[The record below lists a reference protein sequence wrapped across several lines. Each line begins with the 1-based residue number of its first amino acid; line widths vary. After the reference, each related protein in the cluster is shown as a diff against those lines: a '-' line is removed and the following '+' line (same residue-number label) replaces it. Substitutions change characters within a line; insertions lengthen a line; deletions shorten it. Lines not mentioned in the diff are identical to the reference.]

1 MAIANLTEKERAI
14 SLFNFAQDALA
25 AVEAAKANKAAQET
39 SEDPA
44 AQWKQQEETIED
56 ALEHAGISAVDVV
69 IDEGGFATLK
79 GSVASEE
86 QQQLAV
92 SITEQFELNGMAVE
106 IEVVEVQG
114 AFEDM
119 TSVWAEV
126 AQSAQPQ
133 MTTYTTKK
141 GDSWWGIAARFYGDG
156 TRWKKLKR
164 ANGWPRMLHPDVEL
178 KIPSKEALEGY
189 AEE

>member
-1 MAIANLTEKERAI
+1 M
-14 SLFNFAQDALA
+14 SLFDFAQNALKA
-25 AVEAAKANKAAQET
+25 AEAAKAEKAAQA

-44 AQWKQQEETIED
+44 VHWKQQEETIED
-56 ALEHAGISAVDVV
+56 ALEHAGISAVDVQ
-69 IDEGGFATLK
+69 IDESGFATLQ
-79 GSVASEE
+79 GSVGSEE

-92 SITEQFELNGMAVE
+92 SIAEQFELNGMAVE
-106 IEVVEVQG
+106 IEVVDVQEVFQ
-114 AFEDM
+114 DM
-119 TSVWAEV
+119 TSIWAEV
-126 AQSAQPQ
+126 AKSAAPQ

-178 KIPSKEALEGY
+178 KIPSKDALEQY